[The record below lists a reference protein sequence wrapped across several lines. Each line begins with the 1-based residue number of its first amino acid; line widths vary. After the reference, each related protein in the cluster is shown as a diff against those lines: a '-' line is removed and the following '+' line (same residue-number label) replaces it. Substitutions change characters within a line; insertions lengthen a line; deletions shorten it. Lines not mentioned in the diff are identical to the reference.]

1 MSSLQSPL
9 PCILAALRFLTVLPV
24 RHGAADDGRC
34 FAGSLFY
41 FPLIGLGI
49 GLLTA
54 LAATLLGC
62 ILPQA
67 VVALVAIVMLAG
79 ISGFLHIDGLA
90 DTADGLL
97 SSRPREQKLEIM
109 RDSRTGAM
117 GVTAIVVVL
126 LGKYAALA
134 STGAALVPA
143 ALVLMPLAGRC
154 ALVFAMAMLPYARP
168 EGGLGALFYSRNT
181 RMAAGASAL
190 MLLMVLFLFSQFAW
204 FRWQIVVAIGDRPG
218 RHRPA
223 LFRLVQKESRRG
235 HRRHP
240 WRRLRVERADRGDCH
255 NYSCVLSRSGSKPF
269 FRQAVGAKAGRHG

>member
-117 GVTAIVVVL
+117 GVTAIVWSCSEICRAGL
-126 LGKYAALA
+126 DRCGSCTGGIGAHAAGRSLRPGLCDGDA
-134 STGAALVPA
+134 SLCPAGRGTGG
-143 ALVLMPLAGRC
+143 LVLFAEHPDGGRGT
-154 ALVFAMAMLPYARP
+154 RP
-168 EGGLGALFYSRNT
+168 H
-181 RMAAGASAL
+181 AAGGP
-190 MLLMVLFLFSQFAW
+190 VFLRDSFHGVARRRW
-204 FRWQIVVAIGDRPG
+204 GPFRLPWPAQ
-218 RHRPA
+218 PA

-235 HRRHP
+235 DRRHP
-240 WRRLRVERADRGDCH
+240 WRRMRVERADRRDCRD
-255 NYSCVLSRSGSKPF
+255 YSVS
-269 FRQAVGAKAGRHG
+269 

>member
-1 MSSLQSPL
+1 MPSLQSPIL
-9 PCILAALRFLTVLPV
+9 CILAALRFLTVLPV
-24 RHGAADDGRC
+24 RHGMADDGRY

-41 FPLIGLGI
+41 FPLIGLAI

-54 LAATLLGC
+54 LAATLLGF

-67 VVALVAIVMLAG
+67 VVALFAIVMLAG

-97 SSRPREQKLEIM
+97 SSRPREQKLVIM

-117 GVTAIVVVL
+117 GVTAIIVVL

-134 STGAALVPA
+134 SAGAVLLPA

-154 ALVFAMAMLPYARP
+154 VQVFSMALLPYARP
-168 EGGLGALFYSRNT
+168 EGGLGALFYSRKT

-190 MLLMVLFLFSQFAW
+190 MLLMVLFLFSRFAW
-204 FRWQIVVAIGDRPG
+204 LHWQIVAAIGI
-218 RHRPA
+218 A
-223 LFRLVQKESRRG
+223 LAGTVLLFSVWCRKSLGGATGDTLGAVCELSE
-235 HRRHP
+235 
-240 WRRLRVERADRGDCH
+240 LMVAVAMTIRV
-255 NYSCVLSRSGSKPF
+255 S
-269 FRQAVGAKAGRHG
+269 

>member
-1 MSSLQSPL
+1 MPSLQSPL

-54 LAATLLGC
+54 LADALLGC

-97 SSRPREQKLEIM
+97 SSRPREQKLVIM

-117 GVTAIVVVL
+117 GVTAIVLVL

-134 STGAALVPA
+134 STDAALVPA

-181 RMAAGASAL
+181 RMAAGVSVL

-204 FRWQIVVAIGDRPG
+204 FHWQNVVAIGI
-218 RHRPA
+218 A
-223 LFRLVQKESRRG
+223 LAGTVLLFSAWCRKSLGGATGDTLGAVCELSE
-235 HRRHP
+235 
-240 WRRLRVERADRGDCH
+240 LMVAIAITIRV
-255 NYSCVLSRSGSKPF
+255 S
-269 FRQAVGAKAGRHG
+269 